1 MMLRKLLGGSVIK
14 RVGNLTVKAVVWIL
28 SERTVPRRRGRGVRL
43 WLERISP
50 KARINAVKIKS
61 ANYILALLTFKI

>member
-1 MMLRKLLGGSVIK
+1 MLRKLLGSGVIK
-14 RVGNLTVKAVVWIL
+14 RVGNLTVEAVVWIL

-61 ANYILALLTFKI
+61 AICTLALLTFKF